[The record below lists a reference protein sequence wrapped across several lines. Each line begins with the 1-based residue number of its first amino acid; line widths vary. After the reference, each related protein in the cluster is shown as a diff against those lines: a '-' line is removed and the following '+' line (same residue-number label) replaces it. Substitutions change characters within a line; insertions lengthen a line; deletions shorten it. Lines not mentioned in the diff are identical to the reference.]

1 MRNYELSKFL
11 YFMFYKNYGAV
22 DWSAFENQYIT
33 DTNMVVDEFNDFR
46 KMVTEEMISL
56 FQKSLVS
63 DEFEQVKSMR
73 SKWLMFLNRF
83 SKLESQFEDKYKFLI
98 NNKAFFDGDCEGL
111 KEFLAEYFAYEK
123 MQNVYESLL
132 SLDSQFDSYE
142 KMIQFYKSQTANFQ
156 PQSV

>member
-11 YFMFYKNYGAV
+11 YFMFYKSYGLV
-22 DWSAFENQYIT
+22 DLSDFQNDYTLAASE
-33 DTNMVVDEFNDFR
+33 VVEEFNAF
-46 KMVTEEMISL
+46 KNMVTEEMISL
-56 FQKSLVS
+56 FQKPLVS
-63 DEFEQVKSMR
+63 DELEQVKSMR

-83 SKLESQFEDKYKFLI
+83 SKLESQFEDKYKSLT

>member
-22 DWSAFENQYIT
+22 DWSTFQSQYIT
-33 DTNMVVDEFNDFR
+33 DVNIVVDEFNDFR
-46 KMVTEEMISL
+46 KLVTEEMISL
-56 FQKSLVS
+56 FQKPLVS
-63 DEFEQVKSMR
+63 DEIEQVKSMR
-73 SKWLMFLNRF
+73 SKWLEFLQRF
-83 SKLESQFEDKYKFLI
+83 SELESYFEDKYKSLTK
-98 NNKAFFDGDCEGL
+98 NKAFFEEDYEGL

-142 KMIQFYKSQTANFQ
+142 KMIKFYKSQTTNFQ
-156 PQSV
+156 PQGI

>member
-22 DWSAFENQYIT
+22 DWSAFENEYTIG
-33 DTNMVVDEFNDFR
+33 VGKLVEEFNAFSAKVNNEMIAFFR
-46 KMVTEEMISL
+46 KFNSSEET
-56 FQKSLVS
+56 KSVA
-63 DEFEQVKSMR
+63 SMR
-73 SKWLMFLNRF
+73 SEWLKFLQRF
-83 SKLESQFEDKYKFLI
+83 SRFESQFEDKYKFLI